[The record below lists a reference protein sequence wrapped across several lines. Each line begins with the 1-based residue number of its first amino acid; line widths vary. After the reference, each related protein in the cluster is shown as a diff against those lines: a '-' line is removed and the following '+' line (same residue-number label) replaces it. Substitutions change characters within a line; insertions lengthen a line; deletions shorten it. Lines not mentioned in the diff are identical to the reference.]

1 MKESGVESAVSVGVL
16 AGASSHRGRLVFVWA
31 VVSAI
36 FCAPGSIAAASVVE
50 PTDAGPEVAQRLDEA
65 KDLLEEPVGPP
76 LPLPPQPQQALAIS
90 VRNFASFLKVQMDD
104 PAPAIAAA
112 HLTDD
117 FAGRASLTLSAL
129 HQCAVATDQ
138 AVKGLGLNRI
148 AAALRGQQSLDRAVG
163 AGIRACAGPALRT
176 LRDLERDLP
185 PGLTDPVSGCGS
197 GKDDLDL
204 WPVLRVDTNEDS
216 CYAHD
221 YILIIDSSGDDTY
234 DNNAGS
240 NLVDLL
246 RRPPLKET
254 VEEESVE
261 DEDADDAPRV
271 ATKARGCRHAIPG
284 LAAADCTPVAAIV
297 LDTKGDDRYGVKED
311 PKGDLLPTVVGS
323 TFFEGPDFT
332 DRPGDAH
339 CTSESKSVV
348 ARMMT
353 QGAGFLGLGVLRDAS
368 GYDVYTGKTGSQGTG
383 HVFGIGILS
392 DGGGED
398 VYTAV
403 RNSQGFALVGGIG
416 ILMDKG
422 ADDDSYDF
430 YMPPP
435 KIDSS
440 STEEKVF
447 KPSAA
452 QDSDLKTEMDLNT
465 KAGIGGVID
474 DIEACDRVSRFLQGA
489 GNVSALGVLVDEGGD
504 DTYVGGNEENSGGPG
519 LPFKETSSQ
528 GYGNNAAVG
537 VLADRA
543 GTDDYVVRTFDP
555 ESTFDPEEEE
565 EPGPEEKPMPH
576 RANDHVH
583 LECAEGTAFGLFVDS
598 PSDKSTR
605 SSSEKCPVA

>member
-1 MKESGVESAVSVGVL
+1 M
-16 AGASSHRGRLVFVWA
+16 
-31 VVSAI
+31 
-36 FCAPGSIAAASVVE
+36 AAASVVD
-50 PTDAGPEVAQRLDEA
+50 PSDAGPEVAQRLDEA
-65 KDLLEEPVGPP
+65 KDLLEEPAGPP
-76 LPLPPQPQQALAIS
+76 LPLPPQPQHALAS
-90 VRNFASFLKVQMDD
+90 AVSDFALFLNVQMDD

-117 FAGRASLTLSAL
+117 FAGRTALTLSAL

-138 AVKGLGLNRI
+138 AVRGLGLNVI

-163 AGIRACAGPALRT
+163 AGIRACAGPALWA

-240 NLVDLL
+240 NLVDLR

-254 VEEESVE
+254 IEEIIESV
-261 DEDADDAPRV
+261 DNEDADDAPRV
-271 ATKARGCRHAIPG
+271 ASKARGCRHAIPG

-323 TFFEGPDFT
+323 TFFEAVDGSTFTFT

-339 CTSESKSVV
+339 CTSEPGSVV
-348 ARMMT
+348 ARLMT

-368 GYDVYTGKTGSQGTG
+368 GDDAYTGKTGSQGTG
-383 HVFGIGILS
+383 HVFGIGMLS
-392 DGGGED
+392 DGGGKD

-422 ADDDSYDF
+422 ADKDSYGF

-435 KIDSS
+435 KPGIEFSDPP

-447 KPSAA
+447 KPSDP
-452 QDSDLKTEMDLNT
+452 QDESDLKIEMDLNT

-489 GNVSALGVLVDEGGD
+489 GNVSALGVLVDDGGD
-504 DTYVGGNEENSGGPG
+504 DKYAGGNEVNSGGPG
-519 LPFKETSSQ
+519 LPFKTTSSQ

-537 VLADRA
+537 VLVDGA
-543 GTDDYVVRTFDP
+543 GTDTYVVRTFDP
-555 ESTFDPEEEE
+555 YGVSPPSE
-565 EPGPEEKPMPH
+565 EPMLN
-576 RANDHVH
+576 RANNHVH
-583 LECAEGTAFGLFVDS
+583 KQCADGAAFGLFVDA
-598 PSDKSTR
+598 PSEST
-605 SSSEKCPVA
+605 SSEGCPVA